1 MKDYF
6 LELNLIDLM
15 SEKHKALR
23 EKLDE
28 RSGSPLNHS
37 ETHVLAK
44 LELHGKLS
52 ISAISRMINIS
63 RQGAQKCVN
72 GLLAEG
78 YVEIAQVAGNSRDK
92 HIVLTPKGLETGRKL
107 LECKQ
112 DVERSIT
119 EKLGAQRVQE
129 LKRLLAED
137 WL

>member
-6 LELNLIDLM
+6 HELNLIDLL

-23 EKLDE
+23 DKLDE
-28 RSGSPLNHS
+28 NSGNPLNHT
-37 ETHVLAK
+37 ETHVIAK
-44 LELHGKLS
+44 LELHGTLS

-78 YVEIAQVAGNSRDK
+78 YAEIAQAAGNGRDK
-92 HIVLTPKGLETGRKL
+92 HIALTSKGLETSRKL

-112 DVERSIT
+112 DIERNIA
-119 EKLGAQRVQE
+119 EKLGAERVE
-129 LKRLLAED
+129 SLKRLLAED